1 MPSKKNIKKTQ
12 TGKLSGQK
20 QGVSASSI
28 RPVIYA
34 ILASCAIA
42 LIFYCKSFD
51 FIQDDSYITFRYV
64 KNFTEGNGLVFNIG
78 DKVEGYTCFLWV
90 IFLSFIKVIGFNF
103 IPASQTF
110 GIIFSVLTLFFTY
123 KISAEIFPKN
133 GSMAFNIVFSVSAV
147 VLLISNG
154 AFAYW
159 TDSGMETALFAF
171 LTTLAI
177 YFYLKET
184 HSGNNV
190 FPYSSLIFL
199 LASLS
204 RPEGNLIFAITILH
218 RVIIILKDNKAYQNE
233 PAKIKLLFSKT
244 NLIWLGL
251 YIIPAII
258 FMLWRYSY
266 YGYLFPNTFYAKT
279 GSTLEYI
286 KTGLD
291 YFVDFAKVYGL
302 YGLLILFIF
311 INLKKDERFF
321 DRLYLVMIFSIFSLY
336 IIYIGGDVLRPSR
349 FFVPILPVFYLLI
362 QEGIVILITSAQK
375 KQLSQNIVM
384 VSAVIILALSYFTYK
399 QPYEDIKRDSTLEN
413 GLVDKMKITASWLKS
428 KQAEAKRQL
437 VVAATTIGAVSYFSD
452 VTLIDMLGLTDK
464 EIAHHPNPIPEIS
477 SNTEIG
483 WKERHYNVDYVL
495 SRKPDYIYFSTGIKP
510 SAYAER
516 GLFTNEEF
524 MKYYYPSY
532 FTIREQQFTDCIYK
546 RKTDEEVKEE
556 KTLPPNPNYQKSF
569 VNLFNQALNTM
580 RDKSKNPEA
589 IDLFKKTLEIA
600 PSNFGIPYE
609 LMGDLYMQSKNREK
623 GEENYKKAIETNDY
637 NIMAHYG
644 LYQIYAAR
652 KDSSDADK
660 EIDKIMKYSP
670 DMLK

>member
-1 MPSKKNIKKTQ
+1 
-12 TGKLSGQK
+12 
-20 QGVSASSI
+20 
-28 RPVIYA
+28 
-34 ILASCAIA
+34 
-42 LIFYCKSFD
+42 
-51 FIQDDSYITFRYV
+51 
-64 KNFTEGNGLVFNIG
+64 
-78 DKVEGYTCFLWV
+78 
-90 IFLSFIKVIGFNF
+90 
-103 IPASQTF
+103 
-110 GIIFSVLTLFFTY
+110 
-123 KISAEIFPKN
+123 
-133 GSMAFNIVFSVSAV
+133 
-147 VLLISNG
+147 
-154 AFAYW
+154 FAYW
-159 TDSGMETALFAF
+159 TVSGMETALFAM
-171 LTTLAI
+171 LTTLGI

-184 HSGNNV
+184 HSGKNV
-190 FPYSSLIFL
+190 FPYSSFIFL

-204 RPEGNLIFAITILH
+204 RPEGNLIFAITVLH
-218 RVIIILKDNKAYQNE
+218 RIIIILKVDEAKQNE
-233 PAKIKLLFSKT
+233 LSKIKLLFSKS
-244 NLIWLGL
+244 NVVWLAL

-258 FMLWRYSY
+258 FMVWRYSY

-279 GSTLEYI
+279 GSSLEYI

-291 YFVDFAKVYGL
+291 YFVDFAKIYGL
-302 YGLLILFIF
+302 YGILILFIF

-321 DRLYLVMIFSIFSLY
+321 DRLYLVMLFSLFSLY
-336 IIYIGGDVLRPSR
+336 IIYIGGDVLRPAR

-362 QEGIVILITSAQK
+362 QEGVVILITSTQK
-375 KQLSQNIVM
+375 KQVTQNIVL
-384 VSAVIILALSYFTYK
+384 VSAVVILALSYFTYK
-399 QPYEDIKRDSTLEN
+399 QPYDDIKRDSTMEN

-428 KQAEAKRQL
+428 KQAAANRPL

-464 EIAHHPNPIPEIS
+464 EIAHHPTPIPEIS

-516 GLFTNEEF
+516 GLFTNEDF
-524 MKYYYPSY
+524 LKYYYPSY

-546 RKTDEEVKEE
+546 RKTEEEVKEE

-580 RDKSKNPEA
+580 RDKSKTAEA
-589 IDLFKKTLEIA
+589 LDLFKKTLEIA
-600 PSNFGIPYE
+600 PPNFGTPYE
-609 LMGDLYMQSKNREK
+609 IMGDLYMQGKNREK
-623 GEENYKKAIETNDY
+623 GVENYKKAIEANDY

-644 LYQIYAAR
+644 LFQIYQGQ
-652 KDSSDADK
+652 KDTANANK